1 MTSRY
6 TNTRTFRNNL
16 PIYEEVLEDRGVKF
30 INQYRSAQFKRLSS
44 VQKSSISEKEYSW
57 QVGDRLEKISSREYN
72 SPQYWWIIARYNNKP
87 TDAHFERGDIV
98 KIPHPLSLILSY
110 YTE

>member
-6 TNTRTFRNNL
+6 TNTKMFINNL
-16 PIYEEVLEDRGVKF
+16 PIYDNVLEERGVKS
-30 INQYRSAQFKRLSS
+30 ITQYQTTQFKHLTSAQKASL
-44 VQKSSISEKEYSW
+44 VEKEYSW

-72 SPQYWWIIARYNNKP
+72 DPRYWWIIARYNNKP

-98 KIPHPLSLILSY
+98 KIPKPLNLVLTY

>member
-6 TNTRTFRNNL
+6 TNTKVFRNRL
-16 PIYEEVLEDRGVKF
+16 ARYENVFEERGVKG
-30 INQYRSAQFKRLSS
+30 ITQYQTTQFKHLTDA
-44 VQKSSISEKEYSW
+44 QKASLYEKSYSW

-72 SPQYWWIIARYNNKP
+72 DPQYWWIIARYNNKP
-87 TDAHFERGDIV
+87 TDAHYERGDTV
-98 KIPHPLSLILSY
+98 KIPHPLNLVLNY